1 MTRPLPT
8 RRSFLLGAAGAAA
21 AAALAA
27 CGSDDGGGGTGTGG
41 AADAGTTAAAGRF
54 PVTVTDRYGE
64 TTIEQAPE
72 RVVCYGY
79 NDHDTML
86 ALGVVPVGLIQWI
99 PEWKRGVGPWSLDA
113 LGDARPEL
121 FRGEEVPFEQI
132 AALRPDL
139 IVSVTH
145 DLRTS
150 DRDRL
155 AQIAPIVSTPAGYPS
170 YGLPPAEAALQTGAA
185 LGLRPEA
192 QRLVDAL
199 EARYAEV
206 RRAHPEFEGK
216 TAMVVTPVADGQ
228 MSVFA
233 DSDTRGRLVTSLGMR
248 QPAEVAELVG
258 DDFYAYLSPERF
270 GVMEVDT
277 LIVLAYNAASAGAL
291 RSMATYQQLDV
302 VRRGGAVVIDDMDTA
317 MGLAAG
323 TVTSVPWALGRLVQP
338 LADAVAKA

>member
-27 CGSDDGGGGTGTGG
+27 CGSDDGGGS
-41 AADAGTTAAAGRF
+41 GTTAGTSATSAGTF
-54 PVTVTDRYGE
+54 PVTVKDRYG
-64 TTIEQAPE
+64 TTTVERAPE

-113 LGDARPEL
+113 LGDARPKL
-121 FRGEEVPFEQI
+121 FTGEEVPFEEI

-145 DLRTS
+145 DLRRA

-170 YGLPPAEAALQTGAA
+170 YGLPPADAALQTGAA
-185 LGLRPEA
+185 LGLRAEA

-199 EARYAEV
+199 EARYAEA
-206 RRAHPEFEGK
+206 RRAHPEFADK

-233 DSDTRGRLVTSLGMR
+233 DTDSRGRLVTSLGMR
-248 QPAEVAELVG
+248 QPAAIAEMVG

-270 GVMEVDT
+270 EVMEVDT

-291 RSMATYQQLDV
+291 RRMATYQQLDV

-323 TVTSVPWALGRLVQP
+323 TVTSVPWALGRLVPQ

>member
-1 MTRPLPT
+1 MTRPTLPT

-27 CGSDDGGGGTGTGG
+27 CGSDDGGGASTTGATGS
-41 AADAGTTAAAGRF
+41 ATTAAGSF
-54 PVTVTDRYGE
+54 PVTVRDRYG
-64 TTIEQAPE
+64 TTTVDSRPE

-99 PEWKRGVGPWSLDA
+99 PEWKAGVGPWSLRA
-113 LGDARPEL
+113 LGDSRPAL

-139 IVSVTH
+139 IVAVTQ

-150 DRDRL
+150 DHDRL
-155 AQIAPIVSTPAGYPS
+155 AQIAPVVSTPAGYPS
-170 YGLPPAEAALQTGAA
+170 FGIPPEVAALQVGAG
-185 LGLRPEA
+185 LGLRAET
-192 QRLVDAL
+192 QRLVDDL
-199 EARYAEV
+199 EAQYAAA
-206 RRAHPEFEGK
+206 RRDNPGFAGK

-233 DSDTRGRLVTSLGMR
+233 DTDSRGRLVSSLGMR
-248 QPAEVAELVG
+248 QPAEVAEMVG

-270 GVMEVDT
+270 GVMEVDA

-291 RSMATYQQLDV
+291 RRMATYQQLDV

-323 TVTSVPWALGRLVQP
+323 TVTSVPYALGRLLPQ
-338 LADAVAKA
+338 LATAISKA